1 MLVEVDIEKVVMLHG
16 IPSSIVYDRDMRF
29 TSRLWGSLKE
39 VIGTKMKL
47 NYAYHPKMDGQTERT
62 IQSLEDFLRAF
73 VLKPGRN

>member
-47 NYAYHPKMDGQTERT
+47 NYAYHPKMD
-62 IQSLEDFLRAF
+62 A
-73 VLKPGRN
+73 